1 LSVSS
6 WFAPTELPRAY
17 RWLNRW
23 WPSRRLRWDPLQG
36 VRIDERYAPVSIANW
51 KLVPTMARG
60 VLARRVTRP
69 LSFHNDRRLTV
80 VIPYRDRAEHLG
92 ILLPELTARLKEQNL
107 AYRILVVEQ
116 EVGALFNRGR
126 LLNAGMQYA
135 AEFTDY
141 YCFHDVDAVPLL
153 ANYAC
158 PSQPLRLVNTV
169 LNNADERA
177 HTTHY
182 FSGAINIRKEQAF
195 AVNGFSN
202 EYWGWGKEDDDFY
215 FRLLLSGFVCYFDL
229 KGTFRDLPNP
239 PHQCVR
245 RAPLPPTHVKL
256 NRRRRSLLLRGLTV
270 PADDGV
276 RTLKFDI
283 VERAVN
289 ADYEHI
295 TVRW

>member
-1 LSVSS
+1 
-6 WFAPTELPRAY
+6 
-17 RWLNRW
+17 
-23 WPSRRLRWDPLQG
+23 
-36 VRIDERYAPVSIANW
+36 
-51 KLVPTMARG
+51 
-60 VLARRVTRP
+60 
-69 LSFHNDRRLTV
+69 
-80 VIPYRDRAEHLG
+80 
-92 ILLPELTARLKEQNL
+92 LTARLKEQGL
-107 AYRILVVEQ
+107 RYRILVVEQ

-135 AEFTDY
+135 ADMTDY
-141 YCFHDVDAVPLL
+141 YCFHDVDAVPIVS
-153 ANYAC
+153 NYAC

-169 LNNADERA
+169 LNASGQRV
-177 HTTHY
+177 HTAHY
-182 FSGAINIRKEQAF
+182 FSGAITIRKEQVF

-215 FRLLLSGFVCYFDL
+215 FRLLLSGMVCYFDL

-245 RAPLPPTHVKL
+245 RGPTLPMHVKL

-276 RTLKFDI
+276 RTLKFKV
-283 VERAVN
+283 VERAAN
-289 ADYEHI
+289 AEYEHI

>member
-1 LSVSS
+1 
-6 WFAPTELPRAY
+6 
-17 RWLNRW
+17 
-23 WPSRRLRWDPLQG
+23 
-36 VRIDERYAPVSIANW
+36 
-51 KLVPTMARG
+51 MARG

-69 LSFHNDRRLTV
+69 LSFNTDRRLTV
-80 VIPYRDRAEHLG
+80 VIPYRDRAEHLET
-92 ILLPELTARLKEQNL
+92 LLPELTARLKEQDL
-107 AYRILVVEQ
+107 RYRILVVEQ

-135 AEFTDY
+135 ADMTDY
-141 YCFHDVDAVPLL
+141 YCFHDVDAVPIA

-169 LNNADERA
+169 LNSAGQRV
-177 HTTHY
+177 HTPHY
-182 FSGAINIRKEQAF
+182 FSGAITIRKEQAF

-245 RAPLPPTHVKL
+245 RGPMLPTHVKL

-270 PADDGV
+270 PGDDGV
-276 RTLKFDI
+276 RTLKFKV
-283 VERAVN
+283 VERATN
-289 ADYEHI
+289 AEYEHI